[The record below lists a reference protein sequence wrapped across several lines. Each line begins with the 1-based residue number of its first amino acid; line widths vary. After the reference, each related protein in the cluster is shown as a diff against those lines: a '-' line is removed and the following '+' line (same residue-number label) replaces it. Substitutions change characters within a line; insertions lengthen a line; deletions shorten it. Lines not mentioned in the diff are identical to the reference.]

1 MFVLL
6 WVMLTT
12 AGELKHYHISSHSSE
27 QACEADLKRSKIL
40 VTTKNSKVICIKIER

>member
-12 AGELKHYHISSHSSE
+12 AGELKHYHIGTHTTE
-27 QACEADLKRSKIL
+27 QACEAELKRSKIL
-40 VTTKNSKVICIKIER
+40 VTSKNSKVICIKIER